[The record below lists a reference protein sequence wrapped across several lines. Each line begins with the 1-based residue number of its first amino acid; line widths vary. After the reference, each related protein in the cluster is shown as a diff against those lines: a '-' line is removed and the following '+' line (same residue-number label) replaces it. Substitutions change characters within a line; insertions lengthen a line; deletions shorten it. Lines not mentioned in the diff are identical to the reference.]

1 MMDGSGYGEQRP
13 TRWVYKGGKS
23 QANIE
28 HLGAVISLLTK
39 RWHPRQDND
48 NMDGRGRGYWSSL
61 AGFIYHGRRF
71 FFAVPPPSPSITASC
86 PPWRVG
92 AWGFFFTVS
101 IYTPIRFNQ
110 FVSLLASF
118 PGQHNTQ
125 HDRRGYRM
133 TG

>member
-28 HLGAVISLLTK
+28 HLGAVISLWTK

-71 FFAVPPPSPSITASC
+71 FFAVPPPPRASRPLVLRGGSGLGAFSSLSRFTPPSDST
-86 PPWRVG
+86 
-92 AWGFFFTVS
+92 
-101 IYTPIRFNQ
+101 
-110 FVSLLASF
+110 SLF
-118 PGQHNTQ
+118 PSWLLF
-125 HDRRGYRM
+125 R
-133 TG
+133 